1 MAVFIRGQYFILSL
15 IFLIFFG
22 LFVFSG
28 FLFYLKPVI
37 YEISPMPASHEDVIV
52 IKGRNLGD
60 KIGEVN
66 INDHYLVK
74 SSIIS
79 WSNERVVFKITNE
92 INSGL
97 VFVKNRQG
105 ISNELFLVIS
115 RQVPI
120 KLEKDNSP
128 FLFFEENLVVMTNT
142 PVVLRGKN
150 LTSDSGV
157 VEIFIQTKHELYKV
171 LSRDILSLSEMEI
184 RFIPPKTLNINGEI
198 FVVVDELKSNKLPFK
213 FNENFFAWNLKKGR
227 NFKISHEISF
237 LKNKHNSSN
246 EILDNINF
254 NIFYLSPVENE
265 RQKIQFADNNGTL
278 LNLDNLFFKNLKSDK
293 YHFNFEVKTFQ
304 LNLDIF
310 DVKALEGIRV
320 STDANIREFKTYVL
334 DKRDHYLSYDSFDL
348 TSINLNVNN
357 KDSAYELAKSIID
370 ALVSYFTLVNN
381 DLALDKAIEMKEIS
395 VDNLIL
401 LTNLLFF
408 RHNIPLRNAIGF
420 YFDNKSSKL
429 QKHIWCE
436 FFLEHIGFIYFDI
449 INAVLSKD
457 SSNYFLNMSENYIH
471 YGYREDY
478 DNDLLLDEYVDLVL
492 FKYKSLTSHDHS
504 LNYKITLEENSNDR

>member
-150 LTSDSGV
+150 LMSDSGI

-265 RQKIQFADNNGTL
+265 RQKN
-278 LNLDNLFFKNLKSDK
+278 
-293 YHFNFEVKTFQ
+293 
-304 LNLDIF
+304 
-310 DVKALEGIRV
+310 
-320 STDANIREFKTYVL
+320 
-334 DKRDHYLSYDSFDL
+334 
-348 TSINLNVNN
+348 
-357 KDSAYELAKSIID
+357 
-370 ALVSYFTLVNN
+370 
-381 DLALDKAIEMKEIS
+381 S
-395 VDNLIL
+395 VC
-401 LTNLLFF
+401 
-408 RHNIPLRNAIGF
+408 R
-420 YFDNKSSKL
+420 
-429 QKHIWCE
+429 
-436 FFLEHIGFIYFDI
+436 
-449 INAVLSKD
+449 
-457 SSNYFLNMSENYIH
+457 
-471 YGYREDY
+471 
-478 DNDLLLDEYVDLVL
+478 
-492 FKYKSLTSHDHS
+492 
-504 LNYKITLEENSNDR
+504 